1 LTYCREE
8 KRKLEEKE
16 LLVDKAPIIS
26 AATTPILEDTALRIS
41 TEKLEKVEK
50 VLCDIIVANCCLTN
64 HLITGKRRRPT
75 NQRHSNH

>member
-1 LTYCREE
+1 MDCREE

-26 AATTPILEDTALRIS
+26 ATTTPILEDTALRIS

-50 VLCDIIVANCCLTN
+50 VTLVLQTTVILTT
-64 HLITGKRRRPT
+64 I
-75 NQRHSNH
+75 

>member
-1 LTYCREE
+1 MYREE

-26 AATTPILEDTALRIS
+26 ASTTPILEDTALRIS

-50 VLCDIIVANCCLTN
+50 VSVLHHLLNSFLIIKHVLS
-64 HLITGKRRRPT
+64 LIKY
-75 NQRHSNH
+75 

>member
-1 LTYCREE
+1 MACREE

-26 AATTPILEDTALRIS
+26 ATTTPILEDTALRIS

-50 VLCDIIVANCCLTN
+50 VLCNIIN
-64 HLITGKRRRPT
+64 HTFVQLFTIIILITG
-75 NQRHSNH
+75 

>member
-1 LTYCREE
+1 MTYCREE

-26 AATTPILEDTALRIS
+26 ATTTPILEDTALIIS

-50 VLCDIIVANCCLTN
+50 VLCD
-64 HLITGKRRRPT
+64 
-75 NQRHSNH
+75 